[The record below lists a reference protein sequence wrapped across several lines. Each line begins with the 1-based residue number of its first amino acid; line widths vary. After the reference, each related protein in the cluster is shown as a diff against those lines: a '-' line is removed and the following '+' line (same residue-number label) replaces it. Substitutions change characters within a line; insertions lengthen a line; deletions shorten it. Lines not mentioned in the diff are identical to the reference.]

1 MVATIGDKVVE
12 IVGTVGTNVTS
23 IVTAFSGLVTKLA
36 PVINAVGN
44 VIAKIGKAVKDVVD
58 SVGTS
63 TANIVK
69 AFADL
74 NKSLA
79 EPIKAIGEAISGVI
93 TSISDGVVE
102 INKSVAG
109 ILEKLAGVFDS
120 IGTAAEKA
128 GSGFKTVAD
137 AAIALANETSVVDL
151 AASLGA
157 VAKGIKDIN
166 KEAKWA
172 HDQKIGDAVA
182 EVGTGLASMISSAEG
197 LDTVVTSMDSFAD
210 AVKKI
215 NNECK
220 TTTSLDT
227 YSQKINS
234 VATNAGVDL
243 GNLGTF
249 ATDALG
255 KMKTMCTDGKTAL
268 SGLSTDGLSSI
279 KSLADGIKSPM
290 DTIKTSITTK
300 LQSAVNSARNAFASL
315 NSAASNSMQ
324 ALVARVERSL
334 TQISSKFAAVRLNM
348 TKHIAIPHFSMS
360 GSFNAETGAVP
371 SVRVSWYDKG
381 GIFTQPSIIGIAEKR
396 PEFVGALDDLREIVR
411 EEAGIGS
418 VTINVYGSEGQNV
431 RELADIVMDE
441 IQMQIAKKGA
451 AFA

>member
-1 MVATIGDKVVE
+1 MIKTIGDAIVGVVE
-12 IVGTVGTNVTS
+12 SIGTNVTS
-23 IVTAFSGLVTKLA
+23 IVGSFTE
-36 PVINAVGN
+36 
-44 VIAKIGKAVKDVVD
+44 
-58 SVGTS
+58 
-63 TANIVK
+63 
-69 AFADL
+69 L

-79 EPIKAIGEAISGVI
+79 EPVKAVGETISGVI
-93 TSISDGVVE
+93 TSISDGVVK
-102 INKSVAG
+102 INESVAG
-109 ILEKLAGVFDS
+109 ILEKLQGVFTS
-120 IGTAAEKA
+120 IGDASLKA
-128 GSGFKTVAD
+128 GEGFGTVAD
-137 AAIALANETSVVDL
+137 AAIKLANETSVLDL
-151 AASLGA
+151 AASLGS
-157 VAKGIKDIN
+157 VASGIAAIN
-166 KEAKWA
+166 EHAKWA
-172 HDQKIGDAVA
+172 HDNKIGDAVT
-182 EVGTGLASMISSAEG
+182 EVGKGLANLKSDGEG
-197 LDTVVTSMDSFAD
+197 LDTVNTAMASFAD
-210 AVKKI
+210 AVKNI

-220 TTTSLDT
+220 NTTNLGT
-227 YSQKINS
+227 YSDKINQ

-255 KMKTMCTDGKTAL
+255 KMQTMSTDGKTAL
-268 SGLSTDGLSSI
+268 NDLSSNG
-279 KSLADGIKSPM
+279 KTSMTTLSNGIKSYV
-290 DTIKTSITTK
+290 TQIKNDMSNGFN
-300 LQSAVNSARNAFASL
+300 SMVNSARSAFAIL

-381 GIFTQPSIIGIAEKR
+381 GIFTQPSVIGVAEKR